1 MSELVMEE
9 QTLHPVSL
17 GTMIHDKKGFDET
30 LSKNVDKDDNNIHED
45 GQLKGGN
52 IMLGNTSALRDEDF
66 EDKRESVVVRPIPAD
81 LQENRELV
89 RRPSLDGNTRLII
102 ISIYELFIS
111 APFGYPT
118 MLIIINF

>member
-1 MSELVMEE
+1 
-9 QTLHPVSL
+9 
-17 GTMIHDKKGFDET
+17 MIHDKKGFDET

-52 IMLGNTSALRDEDF
+52 IRLGNTSALRDEDF

-102 ISIYELFIS
+102 ITI
-111 APFGYPT
+111 
-118 MLIIINF
+118 

>member
-1 MSELVMEE
+1 MVPSIPNNDIRNEKGCAPMSELVMEE

-102 ISIYELFIS
+102 ITI
-111 APFGYPT
+111 
-118 MLIIINF
+118 

>member
-1 MSELVMEE
+1 MSEIAIEE

-17 GTMIHDKKGFDET
+17 GTSIHDKKGFDET
-30 LSKNVDKDDNNIHED
+30 LSNNVDKDDDNIHED

-102 ISIYELFIS
+102 ISIKSPHIFS
-111 APFGYPT
+111 YPI
-118 MLIIINF
+118 MLMIINF